1 MFPHKL
7 VNLAFAGMTTSY
19 GNITN
24 CLRLASHV
32 GS

>member
-1 MFPHKL
+1 MFTHKL

-24 CLRLASHV
+24 CLRLAFNV

>member
-24 CLRLASHV
+24 
-32 GS
+32 